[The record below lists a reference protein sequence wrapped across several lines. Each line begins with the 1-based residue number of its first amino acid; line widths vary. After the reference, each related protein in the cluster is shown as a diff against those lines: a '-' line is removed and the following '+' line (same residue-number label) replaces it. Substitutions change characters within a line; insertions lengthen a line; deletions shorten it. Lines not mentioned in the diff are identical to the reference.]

1 MVQYTQKDTLRIA
14 KRYQNAKRSYL
25 LVNPLQAKHMPV
37 SPSRSLDMME
47 ALGRQIAEK
56 YSGAKLVIGFAET
69 ATAIGAVVAGCLGQD
84 CFYVQTTRENFP
96 VSDAWFDFAEEHS
109 HAVEQRL
116 CREGFGT
123 WLAQTEA
130 VVLVDDEISTG
141 KTLINMVDQI
151 KKSFPELEK
160 KTIVAASIL
169 NRVSEENSEKLRQA
183 GIVCEYLVKL
193 PQDDYTAMVEGFDVQ
208 EGAAVTPIQRSMQ
221 CRKLSC
227 QYQAEPRTGVFMR
240 EYLRDC
246 EALAD
251 AFLTSALDFP
261 IADQRILVLGTEEC
275 MFPAL
280 VLGKKLESRVSTGS
294 VRCHATTRS
303 PIGICQDQEYPIQS
317 GWRLHSFYDSQRVTY
332 LYDIQD
338 YDLVVV
344 VSDTPVE
351 GLDAL
356 ESLMAA
362 LELRPDE
369 KLFYIQGGRN
379 VWYI

>member
-1 MVQYTQKDTLRIA
+1 MVHYTQENTLRIA

-25 LVNPLQAKHMPV
+25 LVNPLQAKHIPA
-37 SPSRSLDMME
+37 SPSQSLNMME
-47 ALGRQIAEK
+47 ALGQQIAGK

-84 CFYVQTTRENFP
+84 CFYVQTTRERFP
-96 VSDAWFDFAEEHS
+96 VSSAWFDFAEEHS

-116 CREGFGT
+116 CKEGFDA
-123 WLAQTEA
+123 WLKQTDA

-141 KTLINMVDQI
+141 KTLINMVNQI
-151 KKSFPELEK
+151 KKSFPELSE

-183 GIVCEYLVKL
+183 GIMCEYLVKL
-193 PQDDYTAMVEGFDVQ
+193 PQDDYTAVVERFNVQ
-208 EGAAVTPIQRSMQ
+208 EGRTVTPIRRPLQ
-221 CRKLSC
+221 CRRLPC
-227 QYQAEPRTGVFMR
+227 QCHAEPRTGVSMQA
-240 EYLRDC
+240 YLRDC
-246 EALAD
+246 EVLAD
-251 AFLTSALDFP
+251 TFITSMLNSP

-280 VLGKKLESRVSTGS
+280 LLGKKLESRVSTGS

-303 PIGICQDQEYPIQS
+303 PIGICGEQGYPIQS
-317 GWRLHSFYDSQRVTY
+317 GWRLRSFYDSERVTY
-332 LYDIQD
+332 LYDIQE
-338 YDLVVV
+338 YDMVIV

-362 LELRPDE
+362 LDLRPE
-369 KLFYIQGGRN
+369 AKLFYMQGGRN